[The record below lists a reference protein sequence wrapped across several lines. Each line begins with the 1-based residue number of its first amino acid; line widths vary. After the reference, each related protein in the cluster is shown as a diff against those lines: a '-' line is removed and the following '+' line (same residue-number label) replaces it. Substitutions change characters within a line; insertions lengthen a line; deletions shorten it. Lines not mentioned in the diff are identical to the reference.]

1 MSIEKTVVITGG
13 NRGIGKAVA
22 LKAMELNWN
31 VVISYKNH
39 EDSAIELV
47 SQANSVAKAFP
58 LDVRSPESIKYFFES
73 VEKEFGVPDAL
84 IASAGIN
91 NKPMSIGCFEY
102 SKLHEVFD
110 VNALG
115 LIYCCDSY
123 VSMILEEQ
131 NSEKYDKNN
140 KRYSIVNI
148 SSLAST
154 IGGRSGKTIYAASKG
169 AVDAFTIG
177 AAKELAKSNIDVF
190 AVRPGVT
197 KTDMTEPYLSDSN
210 AAEQIKKTIACG
222 EVAEPSDIA
231 KPILN
236 LISGDFAYASGSVL
250 NLGGGGF
257 LV

>member
-1 MSIEKTVVITGG
+1 MSKEKTVVITGG

-31 VVISYKNH
+31 VAISYKNH
-39 EDSAIELV
+39 ENSATELV
-47 SQANSVAKAFP
+47 CKANSVAKAFP
-58 LDVRSPESIKYFFES
+58 LDIRSPQSIQYFFKS

-102 SKLHEVFD
+102 SQLHEVFD

-123 VSMILEEQ
+123 VSMILEQQ
-131 NSEKYDKNN
+131 NSKKRFKNK

-148 SSLAST
+148 SSLAAT

-177 AAKELAKSNIDVF
+177 AAKELAK
-190 AVRPGVT
+190 R
-197 KTDMTEPYLSDSN
+197 
-210 AAEQIKKTIACG
+210 TI
-222 EVAEPSDIA
+222 EIT
-231 KPILN
+231 
-236 LISGDFAYASGSVL
+236 
-250 NLGGGGF
+250 
-257 LV
+257 